1 MSDKPTIAILG
12 GTGHEGSGLALRWAS
27 SGYQV
32 IIGSRQEEK
41 AIKAAEE
48 LNGILGKQIIQGM
61 ENGQAARTA
70 DINVLTVVA
79 TAHEGAI
86 KGLREDL
93 QGKILVDATARIKF
107 PNPKPPDPP
116 SAARLAQDALGD
128 GVQVVA
134 AFQNIPA
141 SALKDLDKELDSD
154 VLVCADQ
161 REAADEVSELIR
173 GAGMNAYYVGDLD
186 MAVTLE
192 GLTAVLVYLNK
203 YNDIKH
209 ASVKIVGS

>member
-12 GTGHEGSGLALRWAS
+12 GTGHEGTGLALRWAS
-27 SGYQV
+27 NGYDV
-32 IIGSRQEEK
+32 IIGSRNEEK
-41 AIKAAEE
+41 ALKATREMNE
-48 LNGILGKQIIQGM
+48 ILGGELIRGM
-61 ENGQAARTA
+61 ENEAAAREA

-79 TAHEGAI
+79 TAHEEAL
-86 KGLREDL
+86 KGLKDDL

-107 PNPKPPDPP
+107 PNPKPPEPP
-116 SAARLAQDALGD
+116 SAARLAQDLLGEN
-128 GVQVVA
+128 VRVVA

-141 SALKDLDKELDSD
+141 SALKNLEKELDSD

-161 REAADEVSELIR
+161 RKDAEQVEDLIR
-173 GAGMNAYYVGDLD
+173 GAGMTAYYAGDLD
-186 MAVTLE
+186 NAITLE

-203 YNDIKH
+203 FNKIKH